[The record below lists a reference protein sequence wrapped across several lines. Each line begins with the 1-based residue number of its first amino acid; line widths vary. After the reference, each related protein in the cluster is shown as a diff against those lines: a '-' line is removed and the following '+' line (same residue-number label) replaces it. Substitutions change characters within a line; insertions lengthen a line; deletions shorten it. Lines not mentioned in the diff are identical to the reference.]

1 MTANA
6 FFPTL
11 FSPIDIG
18 GVTLRNRIIHAA
30 IVTHY
35 VANGAPTEKLLNY
48 YRARAAGDAPHILYQ
63 PADSPDCRQSPD
75 STVSPTQKMGSQG
88 QSTQNA
94 GLLFLIM
101 ILWNSY

>member
-30 IVTHY
+30 IVTQY
-35 VANGAPTEKLLNY
+35 LSLI
-48 YRARAAGDAPHILYQ
+48 HI
-63 PADSPDCRQSPD
+63 
-75 STVSPTQKMGSQG
+75 
-88 QSTQNA
+88 
-94 GLLFLIM
+94 
-101 ILWNSY
+101 

>member
-30 IVTHY
+30 IVTQY
-35 VANGAPTEKLLNY
+35 VADGAPTERLLNY
-48 YRARAAGDAPHILYQ
+48 YLSLIHI
-63 PADSPDCRQSPD
+63 
-75 STVSPTQKMGSQG
+75 
-88 QSTQNA
+88 
-94 GLLFLIM
+94 
-101 ILWNSY
+101 

>member
-30 IVTHY
+30 IVTQY
-35 VANGAPTEKLLNY
+35 VADGAPTERLLNY
-48 YRARAAGDAPHILYQ
+48 YRARAAGGAAAIVTEPIAMTRFSRLPSRLRCWDDEGFDQLQRVAATINKIGRAH
-63 PADSPDCRQSPD
+63 
-75 STVSPTQKMGSQG
+75 V
-88 QSTQNA
+88 
-94 GLLFLIM
+94 
-101 ILWNSY
+101 